1 MRKKQKQLHRIDDI
15 HKPKPFLR
23 FRLRVVIAFFIICM
37 LACLVYYMIL
47 ANADASHIIIPE
59 ARQKSRYFCDF
70 GTFGAV
76 CAGNACVSA
85 CGAQI

>member
-1 MRKKQKQLHRIDDI
+1 MRKRQKQLHRIDDI

-47 ANADASHIIIPE
+47 ANADVSHVIT
-59 ARQKSRYFCDF
+59 
-70 GTFGAV
+70 G
-76 CAGNACVSA
+76 
-85 CGAQI
+85 

>member
-1 MRKKQKQLHRIDDI
+1 MLAKCYAILYNSNRNTDIHRKESCIMRKRQKQLHRIDDI

-47 ANADASHIIIPE
+47 ANADASHVIT
-59 ARQKSRYFCDF
+59 
-70 GTFGAV
+70 G
-76 CAGNACVSA
+76 
-85 CGAQI
+85 